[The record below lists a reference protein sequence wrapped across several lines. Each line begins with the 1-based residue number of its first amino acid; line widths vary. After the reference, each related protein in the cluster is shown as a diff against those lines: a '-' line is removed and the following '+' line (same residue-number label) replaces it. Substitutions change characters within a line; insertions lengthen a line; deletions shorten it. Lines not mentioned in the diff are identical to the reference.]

1 MHKLSV
7 KCKIYKDMI
16 KKAVKF
22 LAVSAVLV
30 ALASCNTDTYK
41 KINYLQDVQDRTT
54 MSVNKNEGIIVQ
66 PKDQISIVVSSRN
79 PELAAMFNLVN
90 VSYQAGSEMVSSG
103 GQQRLMGYSV
113 DTNGNID
120 FPILGSLHVAGL
132 NRWQVAEL
140 VKTEL
145 QDRNLLKDPVV
156 TVEFMNF
163 RISVLGEVT
172 RPGTF
177 TVSGDKINILEA
189 LSIAG
194 DLTIYGKRDKV
205 QVIRE
210 YGGERTIYLL
220 DLRDSQIFNSPAY
233 YLRQNDII
241 LVEPNKVRAGQSTL
255 NENNLRSTSFWISIG
270 SLLMTLTTLIINVT
284 K

>member
-1 MHKLSV
+1 
-7 KCKIYKDMI
+7 MI